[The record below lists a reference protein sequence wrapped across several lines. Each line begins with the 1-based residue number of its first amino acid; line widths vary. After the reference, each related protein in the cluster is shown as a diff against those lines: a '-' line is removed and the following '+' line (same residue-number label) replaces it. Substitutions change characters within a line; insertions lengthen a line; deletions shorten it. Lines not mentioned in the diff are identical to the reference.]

1 MAAAQKQDRKDLAR
15 VVKTAQEIVGHP
27 LQNLDSV
34 YANHIQKKGSHAAT
48 ESTHSGNKPFTP
60 LPSQRVYRTLK
71 TRTAEL
77 RHSFFPIAMKLQTT
91 ALYHTLF

>member
-34 YANHIQKKGSHAAT
+34 YANHIQKKGSHTAT
-48 ESTHSGNKPFTP
+48 ESTHSGNKPSP
-60 LPSQRVYRTLK
+60 LCLLK
-71 TRTAEL
+71 ECIGL
-77 RHSFFPIAMKLQTT
+77 
-91 ALYHTLF
+91 